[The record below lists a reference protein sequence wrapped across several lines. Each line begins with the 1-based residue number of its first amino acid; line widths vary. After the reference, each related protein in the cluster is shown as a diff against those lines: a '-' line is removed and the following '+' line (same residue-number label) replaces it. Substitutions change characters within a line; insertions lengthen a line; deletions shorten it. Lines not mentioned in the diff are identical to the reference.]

1 MNFNFF
7 GFGKK
12 ETKIEEKPILP
23 QLQRELDTIIGEKN
37 KNMKL
42 QPEELFAHDRV
53 FVTVFDENEK
63 NLEVLRY
70 SSGAD
75 STLGLLFI
83 NDVYGREF
91 LAYTLEDE
99 FREEKVSAET
109 RIPEGTYDVKLRTV
123 GGFHNRYLVKFG
135 AYFHKGML
143 HVQDVPGFEYILIH
157 TGNTDGDTMGCLLVA
172 DTSQQNITQDG
183 FIGASVAAYKRVY
196 PSLAQWL
203 VDGNKLSITYI
214 DYDNPRN

>member
-7 GFGKK
+7 GFGKE
-12 ETKIEEKPILP
+12 ETMAEKIFPTATAAASAAMAAVKVVMEEGL
-23 QLQRELDTIIGEKN
+23 E
-37 KNMKL
+37 
-42 QPEELFAHDRV
+42 
-53 FVTVFDENEK
+53 ENEK

-75 STLGLLFI
+75 STLGLLFL
-83 NDVYGREF
+83 NDTSGREF

-99 FREEKVSAET
+99 FRENKVSAET
-109 RIPEGTYDVKLRTV
+109 RIPEGTYNVTFRAV
-123 GGFHNRYLVKFG
+123 GGFHNRYLAKFG
-135 AYFHKGML
+135 ADFHKEML

-157 TGNTDGDTMGCLLVA
+157 TGNTDDHTMGCLLVA
-172 DTSQQNITQDG
+172 DTSQQNITKDG
-183 FIGASVAAYKRVY
+183 FIGASVSAYKRIY

-203 VDGNKLSITYI
+203 ADGNKLTITYI

>member
-1 MNFNFF
+1 MNFFSV
-7 GFGKK
+7 GKD
-12 ETKIEEKPILP
+12 IDIMAN
-23 QLQRELDTIIGEKN
+23 D
-37 KNMKL
+37 
-42 QPEELFAHDRV
+42 
-53 FVTVFDENEK
+53 EK

-83 NDVYGREF
+83 NDANGREF
-91 LAYTLEDE
+91 LSYTLEDE

-109 RIPEGTYDVKLRTV
+109 RIPEGTYDIKLRTE
-123 GGFHNRYLVKFG
+123 GGFHNRYSTKFG
-135 AYFHKGML
+135 VPWHKGML

-157 TGNTDGDTMGCLLVA
+157 TGNTDEHTMGCLLVA
-172 DTSQQNITQDG
+172 DSATQNFTKDG
-183 FIGASVAAYKRVY
+183 FVGASVSAYKRIY
-196 PSLAQWL
+196 PDLAQWL

>member
-1 MNFNFF
+1 MNFFSV
-7 GFGKK
+7 GKD
-12 ETKIEEKPILP
+12 IDIMGN
-23 QLQRELDTIIGEKN
+23 D
-37 KNMKL
+37 
-42 QPEELFAHDRV
+42 
-53 FVTVFDENEK
+53 EK

-83 NDVYGREF
+83 NDANGREF

-99 FREEKVSAET
+99 WREEKVSAET
-109 RIPEGTYDVKLRTV
+109 RIPEGTYDIKLRIE
-123 GGFHNRYLVKFG
+123 GGFHNRYSTKFG
-135 AYFHKGML
+135 VPWHKGML

-157 TGNTDGDTMGCLLVA
+157 TGNTDEHTMGCLLVA
-172 DTSQQNITQDG
+172 DSSTQNITKDG
-183 FIGASVAAYKRVY
+183 FVGASVSAYKRIY
-196 PSLAQWL
+196 PDLAQWL

>member
-12 ETKIEEKPILP
+12 ETKIEEKPLEPMRHEEP
-23 QLQRELDTIIGEKN
+23 QLEEFFAPRRGSLLT
-37 KNMKL
+37 
-42 QPEELFAHDRV
+42 QPVRDK
-53 FVTVFDENEK
+53 NEK

-172 DTSQQNITQDG
+172 DTSQQNITKDG